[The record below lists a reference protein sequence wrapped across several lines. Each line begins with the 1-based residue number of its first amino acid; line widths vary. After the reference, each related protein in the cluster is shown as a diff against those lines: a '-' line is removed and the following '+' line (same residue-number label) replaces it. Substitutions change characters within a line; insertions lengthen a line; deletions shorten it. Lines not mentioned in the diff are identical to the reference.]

1 MVVNNNEIRTN
12 LRNANAVSYIER
24 KKDCLDN
31 CLAFAT
37 YEIYE
42 SGVLS
47 ASSRL
52 LVMAANIVARRN
64 GLHALCKNFAYI
76 LNYKSHEER
85 TAEIYQR

>member
-1 MVVNNNEIRTN
+1 MYNKEIRTN
-12 LRNANAVSYIER
+12 LCNANAASYIER
-24 KKDCLDN
+24 KEDCLEN

-42 SGVLS
+42 SEVLS

-52 LVMAANIVARRN
+52 LVMAANVVARRN
-64 GLHALCKNFAYI
+64 GLYDLCKNFACV

-85 TAEIYQR
+85 VA

>member
-1 MVVNNNEIRTN
+1 MYNNEIRTN
-12 LRNANAVSYIER
+12 LCNANDASNIER

-31 CLAFAT
+31 CLTFAT

-47 ASSRL
+47 VSSRL

-64 GLHALCKNFAYI
+64 GLYTLCKNFAYV

-85 TAEIYQR
+85 LVLTSND